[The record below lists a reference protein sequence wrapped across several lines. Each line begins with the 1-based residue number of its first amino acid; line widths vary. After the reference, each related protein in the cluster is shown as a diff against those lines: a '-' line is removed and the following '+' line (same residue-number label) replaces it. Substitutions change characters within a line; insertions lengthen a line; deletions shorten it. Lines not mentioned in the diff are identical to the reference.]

1 MTSNYCGILVNVEQ
15 RFVRTP
21 DGTVWTDG
29 AFPYSFWRRYLE
41 VFDDVRVVA
50 RVRNV
55 DTASSSAQPIVGPGV
70 EVVALPH
77 YVGALPALT
86 ALPMVRRTVKA
97 ALMTPSAVILRIP
110 SLIAC
115 TLASYLRRAHRP
127 YSVEVVADA
136 YDVFAP
142 GAIDHVL
149 RPVVRTWMT
158 HQQREQCRFAAAA
171 AYVTKSAL
179 QQRYPCGGF
188 AVGVSD
194 VQLGE
199 GTFREPFST
208 HYSSVQLDDA
218 AFASSPQKAPAAA
231 LQRIVTVGSLE
242 HPYKGTDLLI
252 EALATVLK
260 RRSNVELVVIGDGRH
275 RPALERQA
283 EELGVSQSVQFRGHI
298 SSVLDV
304 RRELNAASLFVLPS
318 RTEGLPRAMVEA
330 MARGLACIGSA
341 VGGIPELLDPADL
354 VPAGNVPALA
364 EKILQVLSS
373 PARLKQMGD
382 RNLRV
387 AAEYRDEVLRER
399 RLGFYRHARAMTTTV
414 LCDDPGSSTLSFVQ

>member
-1 MTSNYCGILVNVEQ
+1 
-15 RFVRTP
+15 
-21 DGTVWTDG
+21 
-29 AFPYSFWRRYLE
+29 
-41 VFDDVRVVA
+41 
-50 RVRNV
+50 
-55 DTASSSAQPIVGPGV
+55 
-70 EVVALPH
+70 
-77 YVGALPALT
+77 
-86 ALPMVRRTVKA
+86 
-97 ALMTPSAVILRIP
+97 MTPSAVILRIP

-115 TLASYLRRAHRP
+115 TLAPYLRRVHRP

-149 RPVVRTWMT
+149 RPVVRRWMT

-171 AYVTKSAL
+171 AYVTKAAL

-218 AFASSPQKAPAAA
+218 AFASSPQKTLATM
-231 LQRIVTVGSLE
+231 QRIVTVGSLE

-252 EALATVLK
+252 EALATILK

-275 RPALERQA
+275 RRALERQA
-283 EELGVSQSVQFRGHI
+283 DELGVSQSVQFRGHI
-298 SSVLDV
+298 PSVLDV

-341 VGGIPELLDPADL
+341 VGGIPELLDPDDL
-354 VPAGNVPALA
+354 VPAGDAAALA
-364 EKILQVLSS
+364 EKILLVLSS
-373 PARLKQMGD
+373 PARLKHMGD

-399 RLGFYRHARAMTTTV
+399 RLGFYRHVRAMTTKV
-414 LCDDPGSSTLSFVQ
+414 LCDDVQSSKLSFVQ

>member
-1 MTSNYCGILVNVEQ
+1 
-15 RFVRTP
+15 
-21 DGTVWTDG
+21 
-29 AFPYSFWRRYLE
+29 
-41 VFDDVRVVA
+41 
-50 RVRNV
+50 
-55 DTASSSAQPIVGPGV
+55 
-70 EVVALPH
+70 
-77 YVGALPALT
+77 
-86 ALPMVRRTVKA
+86 
-97 ALMTPSAVILRIP
+97 
-110 SLIAC
+110 
-115 TLASYLRRAHRP
+115 
-127 YSVEVVADA
+127 
-136 YDVFAP
+136 VFAP

-341 VGGIPELLDPADL
+341 VGGGDLSAPWPSRVFIGASTLALAFPVSVSPKLEPLRFSKLDRVS
-354 VPAGNVPALA
+354 VPAPPFRV
-364 EKILQVLSS
+364 SF
-373 PARLKQMGD
+373 PARPDSRLAPPLP
-382 RNLRV
+382 RSELAAALPVPVRAAVPVRV
-387 AAEYRDEVLRER
+387 RDSTSAGRVKLTAAETRSVPS
-399 RLGFYRHARAMTTTV
+399 
-414 LCDDPGSSTLSFVQ
+414 PGASTIASAALSTL

>member
-1 MTSNYCGILVNVEQ
+1 MTSSRCGILVNVEQ

-29 AFPYSFWRRYLE
+29 PFPYSFWRRYLE

-50 RVRNV
+50 RVRDV
-55 DTASSSAQPIVGPGV
+55 AAVAASAQPIVGPSV

-86 ALPMVRRTVKA
+86 TLPAVRRVIKA
-97 ALMTPSAVILRIP
+97 ALTTPSAVILRIP

-115 TLASYLRRAHRP
+115 TIASYLRRARRP

-149 RPVVRTWMT
+149 RPVVRNWMT
-158 HQQREQCRFAAAA
+158 RQQREQCRYAAAA

-188 AVGVSD
+188 AIGVSD

-199 GTFREPFST
+199 GTFGEPFST

-218 AFASSPQKAPAAA
+218 AFASSPQKTATATVD
-231 LQRIVTVGSLE
+231 RIITVGSLE

-252 EALATVLK
+252 EALATILK
-260 RRSNVELVVIGDGRH
+260 RRANVELVVIGDGRH

-283 EELGVSQSVQFRGHI
+283 AALGISQSVQFRGHV

-304 RRELNAASLFVLPS
+304 RRELNAATLFVLPS

-341 VGGIPELLDPADL
+341 VGGIPELLDSADL
-354 VPAGNVPALA
+354 VPPGNVAALS
-364 EKILQVLSS
+364 EKILLVLSS

-382 RNLRV
+382 RNLKV

-399 RLGFYRHARAMTTTV
+399 RLGFYRHVRAMTTKI
-414 LCDDPGSSTLSFVQ
+414 LCDDPGPSRLSFVS